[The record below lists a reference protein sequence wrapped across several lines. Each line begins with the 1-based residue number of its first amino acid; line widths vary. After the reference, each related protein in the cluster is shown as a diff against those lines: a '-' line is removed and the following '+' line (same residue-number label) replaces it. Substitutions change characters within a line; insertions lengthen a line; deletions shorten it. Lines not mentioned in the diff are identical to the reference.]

1 MTTGDPASHLDPEY
15 LHFDK
20 FKEAYEAGYDG
31 VKVPDLL
38 QSERWGNFGHDSYGV
53 FPDSIKKLRYDSVPA
68 TNYDPETVEG
78 WSLPT
83 PEFVLWVKENYK

>member
-1 MTTGDPASHLDPEY
+1 MLVEMGSLLVGTLFIISAWQDLSFFDMTTGDPASHLDPEY

-38 QSERWGNFGHDSYGV
+38 QSERWGNFGHDSYGGLPR
-53 FPDSIKKLRYDSVPA
+53 FHK
-68 TNYDPETVEG
+68 ETP
-78 WSLPT
+78 L
-83 PEFVLWVKENYK
+83 